1 MQPEIDPRGKDWYNW
16 AKEPGPIM
24 KCGHQRY
31 SKACLHA
38 AGIMLGLGHPD
49 IKSSLLIG
57 SSSCCIGLLVGVVDG
72 QLVKCD
78 LRKGSAIKGG
88 ICIGPVMQEL
98 APEFQE
104 CQRCSSHDVY

>member
-49 IKSSLLIG
+49 VKSSLLIG
-57 SSSCCIGLLVGVVDG
+57 GSGRCNSSTGLLMGAVDG
-72 QLVKCD
+72 QLVKRD
-78 LRKGSAIKGG
+78 LG
-88 ICIGPVMQEL
+88 
-98 APEFQE
+98 
-104 CQRCSSHDVY
+104 